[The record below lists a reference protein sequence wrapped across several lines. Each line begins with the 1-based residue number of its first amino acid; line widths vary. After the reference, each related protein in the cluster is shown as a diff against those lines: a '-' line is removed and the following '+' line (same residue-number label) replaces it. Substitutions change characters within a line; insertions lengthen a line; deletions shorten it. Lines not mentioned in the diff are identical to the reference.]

1 MKAASSSSPSCP
13 VCGTRLERDGI
24 CLACLLNEGIDAAGE
39 PPKEPRSM
47 LGVLPRKFAG
57 HRLEREIAGGGMGV
71 VFEAVDLRLKR
82 RVAMKVIRNA
92 QFARRQ
98 EAARFRTEM
107 KAIARLLHPHIIAVY
122 ESGEVD
128 GTPYFTMRLA
138 EGGSLAERLQTQGAM
153 PPREAARMMM
163 LIARAVQ
170 HAHDRGVLHRDLKPA
185 NILLDAEG
193 GPLLA
198 DFGLAKQL
206 DGESQLTNSG
216 SQLGTLHY
224 MSPEQTSGGKQ
235 ETTTASD
242 VWALGVLLC
251 QMLTNK
257 LPFPDGTAVDLI
269 RSITQAEPRL
279 AMTAK
284 ASPQTGAGPADVSE
298 LPPDL
303 STLIRRCLEK
313 KPENR
318 LRSAG
323 FLAEELERFLAG
335 EEIESRPV
343 TGIDLLWRRA
353 VRHKAAAAAI
363 LVASLSLLTG
373 TLVSMWQAVKAL
385 QAENAALRQKAE
397 SDEIADIVLDTV
409 RGMDEHVTGRSVD
422 PDKWRED
429 LLRRLA
435 GFHGDSRRKAAMLA
449 DVATMMTKPADVK
462 LFQTVLAQAEPL
474 LDADDPLLWSLRYR
488 LALKTMQSAVATS
501 AEAIA
506 AREEL
511 RRIIAWQEAHLPADD
526 EQTCRTRYALAEELI
541 DEVATK
547 EAFEE
552 AETLLRTCVVH
563 YHSRKDFFD
572 EITAKTELMTALFEL
587 GSREDA
593 LKLGR
598 ETVALSLKEKGE
610 QHSLTG
616 RVMGR
621 LAKHCREAGLIDESI
636 RHAHQA
642 LDIYWQ
648 TVGPDYVKAN
658 ATLDALADTLEKHSG
673 HEAVLELRR
682 SALKACDHDLGPL
695 HPTTLRQ
702 AAKVIDT
709 LRDLKRLDEAHAEA
723 RLWMDRVS
731 SQGRLPPAAAAIVV
745 FDFLALQ
752 ALNQP
757 AEAEKLLVQLPD
769 MLERQKWDE
778 STYFT
783 RWEALASRLRKAD
796 KRDEAVHI
804 LNKLLEALSTAPLS
818 ARKAAEI
825 QPKLAESLR
834 DATVK

>member
-1 MKAASSSSPSCP
+1 M
-13 VCGTRLERDGI
+13 
-24 CLACLLNEGIDAAGE
+24 CLVCLLNEGIDAAE
-39 PPKEPRSM
+39 EQPKGTRSM
-47 LGVLPRKFAG
+47 LGMLPCEFAG
-57 HRLEREIAGGGMGV
+57 HRLEREIASGGMGI
-71 VFEAVDLRLKR
+71 VFEAVDPRLKR
-82 RVAMKVIRNA
+82 RVAMKVIREA
-92 QFARRQ
+92 QFARRE
-98 EAARFRTEM
+98 EAARFRAEM

-138 EGGSLAERLQTQGAM
+138 EGGSLAERLQKYGAM
-153 PPREAARMMM
+153 PPREAAAMMV

-206 DGESQLTNSG
+206 DGESQLTQSG

-224 MSPEQTSGGKQ
+224 MSPEQASGGTQ

-257 LPFPDGTAVDLI
+257 LPFPGGSAVEVI
-269 RSITQAEPRL
+269 RSITQAEPQL
-279 AMTAK
+279 STTAK
-284 ASPQTGAGPADVSE
+284 SSSQPTTGSADVSK

-313 KPENR
+313 KPEKR

-335 EEIESRPV
+335 EDIESRPV
-343 TGIDLLWRRA
+343 TGIDLIWRK
-353 VRHKAAAAAI
+353 VLRHKAAAAAM
-363 LVASLSLLTG
+363 LVALISLIAGTG
-373 TLVSMWQAVKAL
+373 ISIWQAVKARE
-385 QAENAALRQKAE
+385 AENAALRQKAE
-397 SDEIADIVLDTV
+397 SDEIADIVLKTV
-409 RGMDEHVTGRSVD
+409 HGMEEHVTGQSVD
-422 PDKWRED
+422 PDEWREE

-435 GFHGDSRRKAAMLA
+435 GFHGDSRRKASMLA
-449 DVATMMTKPADVK
+449 EVATMMTKPSDVK
-462 LFQTVLAQAEPL
+462 LFQTVLTQAEPL
-474 LDADDPLLWSLRYR
+474 LDANDPLLWSLRYR

-501 AEAIA
+501 HEAIA

-511 RRIIAWQEAHLPADD
+511 RRIIALQETHLPADD

-541 DEVATK
+541 DEVGKK
-547 EAFEE
+547 EVLEE
-552 AETLLRTCVVH
+552 AEKLLRTCVGH
-563 YHSRKDFFD
+563 YQSRKDEFD
-572 EITAKTELMTALFEL
+572 EITAKIELMTAQFEL
-587 GSREDA
+587 GRREEA

-598 ETVALSLKEKGE
+598 ETVALSLQEKGE
-610 QHSLTG
+610 RHSLTG
-616 RVMGR
+616 RVLGR

-636 RHAHQA
+636 QHARRA
-642 LDIYWQ
+642 LDIYWA

-658 ATLDALADTLEKHSG
+658 ATLDALADTLEDHSG

-682 SALKACDHDLGPL
+682 AALKACDQDLGPL
-695 HPTTLRQ
+695 HATTLRQ
-702 AAKVIDT
+702 AAKVIEA
-709 LRDLKRLDEAHAEA
+709 LRDLKRLDESHATA
-723 RLWMDRVS
+723 QLWMDRVS
-731 SQGRLPPAAAAIVV
+731 SGGRLPPAAAALVV

-752 ALNQP
+752 ELGQP
-757 AEAEKLLVQLPD
+757 AEAEKLLVLLPD
-769 MLERQKWDE
+769 MLKAQKWDE
-778 STYFT
+778 STSFT
-783 RWEALASRLRKAD
+783 RWEALANRLRKAG
-796 KRDEAVHI
+796 KRSEAIHI
-804 LNKLLEALSTAPLS
+804 LQKLLEALPQAPIS

-834 DATVK
+834 EAEGG

>member
-1 MKAASSSSPSCP
+1 M
-13 VCGTRLERDGI
+13 
-24 CLACLLNEGIDAAGE
+24 CLVCLLNEGIDAAGE
-39 PPKEPRSM
+39 QTKGPRSM
-47 LGVLPRKFAG
+47 LGVLPCEFAG

-92 QFARRQ
+92 QFARRE
-98 EAARFRTEM
+98 EAARFRAEM

-138 EGGSLAERLQTQGAM
+138 EGGSLAERLQTHGAM
-153 PPREAARMMM
+153 PPREAAAMMM

-224 MSPEQTSGGKQ
+224 MSPEQTSGGAQ

-257 LPFPDGTAVDLI
+257 LPFPGGSAVEVI
-269 RSITQAEPRL
+269 RSITQAEPQL
-279 AMTAK
+279 AMSAK
-284 ASPQTGAGPADVSE
+284 STPQTATGSADVSK

-313 KPENR
+313 KPEKR

-335 EEIESRPV
+335 EEIESRPI

-353 VRHKAAAAAI
+353 LRHKAAAAAI
-363 LVASLSLLTG
+363 AVAFLSLIAG
-373 TLVSMWQAVKAL
+373 TLVSVWQAVKARE
-385 QAENAALRQKAE
+385 AENAALQQKAE

-422 PDKWRED
+422 PDKWREE

-449 DVATMMTKPADVK
+449 EVATMMTKPADVK
-462 LFQTVLAQAEPL
+462 LFHQVLQQAEPL

-488 LALKTMQSAVATS
+488 NALKTMQSAVATS
-501 AEAIA
+501 AEAVA

-511 RRIIAWQEAHLPADD
+511 RRIIAWQQAHLSLDD
-526 EQTCRTRYALAEELI
+526 QQTCRTRYALAEELI
-541 DEVATK
+541 DEVGTK

-552 AETLLRTCVVH
+552 AETLLRTCVEH
-563 YHSRKDFFD
+563 YQSRKDFFD
-572 EITAKTELMTALFEL
+572 EITAKIELMTAQFEL
-587 GSREDA
+587 GRREEA

-598 ETVALSLKEKGE
+598 ETVALSLKEKGQ

-616 RVMGR
+616 RVLGR

-636 RHAHQA
+636 LHARRA
-642 LDIYWQ
+642 LDIYWA

-658 ATLDALADTLEKHSG
+658 ATLDALADTLEDHSG

-682 SALKACDHDLGPL
+682 AALKACDQDLGPL
-695 HPTTLRQ
+695 HATTLRQ
-702 AAKVIDT
+702 AAKVIEA
-709 LRDLKRLDEAHAEA
+709 LRDLKRLDEAHATA
-723 RLWMDRVS
+723 QLWMDRVS
-731 SQGRLPPAAAAIVV
+731 SQGHLPPAAAALVV
-745 FDFLALQ
+745 YDFLTLKDLEQ
-752 ALNQP
+752 T
-757 AEAEKLLVQLPD
+757 AEAEKLLMQLPE
-769 MLERQKWDE
+769 MLAQQKWDE
-778 STYFT
+778 STSFT
-783 RWEALASRLRKAD
+783 RWEAIANRLRKAG
-796 KRDEAVHI
+796 RRPEAIHI
-804 LNKLLEALSTAPLS
+804 LQKLLEALPQAPIS
-818 ARKAAEI
+818 ARKAAEVRS
-825 QPKLAESLR
+825 KVEESLR
-834 DATVK
+834 EATGG

>member
-1 MKAASSSSPSCP
+1 
-13 VCGTRLERDGI
+13 
-24 CLACLLNEGIDAAGE
+24 
-39 PPKEPRSM
+39 M
-47 LGVLPRKFAG
+47 LGVLPCEFAG
-57 HRLEREIAGGGMGV
+57 HRLEREIADGGMGV

-92 QFARRQ
+92 QFARRE
-98 EAARFRTEM
+98 EAARFRAEM

-138 EGGSLAERLQTQGAM
+138 EGGSLAERLQSQGAM
-153 PPREAARMMM
+153 PPRVAAAMMM

-224 MSPEQTSGGKQ
+224 MSPEQASGGKQ

-257 LPFPDGTAVDLI
+257 LPFPGGNAAEVI
-269 RSITQAEPRL
+269 RSITQAEPALGSAARS
-279 AMTAK
+279 
-284 ASPQTGAGPADVSE
+284 SPQASVGQADVSK

-303 STLIRRCLEK
+303 STLIRSCLEK
-313 KPENR
+313 HPEKR

-335 EEIESRPV
+335 DEIESRPV

-353 VRHKAAAAAI
+353 ARHKAAVAAI
-363 LVASLSLLTG
+363 LVAFLSLITG
-373 TLVSMWQAVKAL
+373 TVVSVWQAVKARA
-385 QAENAALRQKAE
+385 AENGALRQKAE

-409 RGMDEHVTGRSVD
+409 HGMDEHVTGHAVD
-422 PDKWRED
+422 PDKWREE

-435 GFHGDSRRKAAMLA
+435 AFHGDSRRKASMLA
-449 DVATMMTKPADVK
+449 EVASMMNKPADVQ
-462 LFQTVLAQAEPL
+462 LFRVVLAQAEPL
-474 LDADDPLLWSLRYR
+474 LDADDQLLWSLRYR

-501 AEAIA
+501 AEAVA

-511 RRIIAWQEAHLPADD
+511 RRIIAWQEGHLPADD
-526 EQTCRTRYALAEELI
+526 EQACHTRYALAEELI

-572 EITAKTELMTALFEL
+572 EITAKTELMTVLFEL
-587 GSREDA
+587 GRREEA

-598 ETVALSLKEKGE
+598 ETVTLSLKEKGE

-616 RVMGR
+616 RVLGR

-636 RHAHQA
+636 RHARRA

-658 ATLDALADTLEKHSG
+658 ATLDALADTLEDHSG
-673 HEAVLELRR
+673 HAAVLELRR
-682 SALKACDHDLGPL
+682 SALKACDQDLGPL

-702 AAKVIDT
+702 AAKVIET
-709 LRDLKRLDEAHAEA
+709 LRDLKRPEEAHATA

-752 ALNQP
+752 ELNEP
-757 AEAEKLLVQLPD
+757 AEAEKLLSQLPG
-769 MLERQKWDE
+769 MLQAQKWDE

-783 RWEALASRLRKAD
+783 RWEALANRLRKAG

-804 LNKLLEALSTAPLS
+804 LQKLLEALPTAPIS

-825 QPKLAESLR
+825 QPRLAESLR
-834 DATVK
+834 EAGG